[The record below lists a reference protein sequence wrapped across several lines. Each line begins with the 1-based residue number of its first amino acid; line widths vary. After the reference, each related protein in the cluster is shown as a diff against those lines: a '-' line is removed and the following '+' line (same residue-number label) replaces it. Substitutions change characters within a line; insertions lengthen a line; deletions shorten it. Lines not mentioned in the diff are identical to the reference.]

1 MSKTRTESRGG
12 RRVGYNDDA
21 WDDDAWNDDAW
32 DDGGRGGER
41 QSVRVRAREKRDRYL
56 DR

>member
-12 RRVGYNDDA
+12 RRVGYTDDA